1 MLGLFRLIDS
11 PSVTLK
17 RLDSR
22 AGHPKSY
29 DPPCVLDESANIPED
44 RRIAGGTEEPLFGG
58 AGSDSRLRRVNPPAG
73 FRYQPELIGSADECA
88 LLTQVR
94 ALPFREFEF
103 HGYLGKRKVV
113 SFGWQYDYSGR
124 ELRKTD
130 HIPDF
135 LLALRKHAALFA
147 NLAPEELQQVLVT
160 EYGPGAGI
168 GWHRDKPVFGEVVG
182 ISLLTPC
189 LLRFRHQVGEKLK
202 PGGQH
207 SRRWER
213 VNVTVE
219 RRSAY
224 LLTGPARMVWQHS
237 IPPVEALRYS
247 ITFRN
252 VRTV

>member
-1 MLGLFRLIDS
+1 MS
-11 PSVTLK
+11 
-17 RLDSR
+17 
-22 AGHPKSY
+22 
-29 DPPCVLDESANIPED
+29 DESANIADNRHIADETED
-44 RRIAGGTEEPLFGG
+44 RVFGR
-58 AGSDSRLRRVNPPAG
+58 AVRDSRLKSISPPEG
-73 FRYQPELIGSADECA
+73 FRYQPELIGSADEGA
-88 LLTQVR
+88 LFTQVR
-94 ALPFREFEF
+94 ALRFREFEF

-124 ELRKTD
+124 ELRKAD
-130 HIPDF
+130 DIPEF
-135 LLALRKHAALFA
+135 LLALRRRAAVFA
-147 NLAPEELQQVLVT
+147 SLAPEKLQQVLVT
-160 EYGPGAGI
+160 EYGPRAGI

>member
-1 MLGLFRLIDS
+1 MSDERTNIADHGRTADETEDS
-11 PSVTLK
+11 V
-17 RLDSR
+17 
-22 AGHPKSY
+22 
-29 DPPCVLDESANIPED
+29 
-44 RRIAGGTEEPLFGG
+44 FGR
-58 AGSDSRLRRVNPPAG
+58 AGSDSRAKGVSLPAG

-124 ELRKTD
+124 ELRQAD
-130 HIPDF
+130 DIPEF

-160 EYGPGAGI
+160 EYGPAAGI

-182 ISLLTPC
+182 ISLLTPG

-202 PGGQH
+202 PGGRR
-207 SRRWER
+207 SRQWER
-213 VNVTVE
+213 KNVTVE

-224 LLTGPARMVWQHS
+224 LLTGPARIVWQHS
-237 IPPVEALRYS
+237 IPPVDALRYS

>member
-1 MLGLFRLIDS
+1 MSDERTNIADHGRTADE
-11 PSVTLK
+11 TE
-17 RLDSR
+17 
-22 AGHPKSY
+22 
-29 DPPCVLDESANIPED
+29 DPV
-44 RRIAGGTEEPLFGG
+44 FGR
-58 AGSDSRLRRVNPPAG
+58 AGSDSRAKGVSLPAG

-124 ELRKTD
+124 ELRQAD
-130 HIPDF
+130 DIPEF
-135 LLALRKHAALFA
+135 LIALRKHAALFA
-147 NLAPEELQQVLVT
+147 NLAPEELHQVLVT

-202 PGGQH
+202 PGGQR
-207 SRRWER
+207 SRQWER
-213 VNVTVE
+213 KNVTVE

-224 LLTGPARMVWQHS
+224 LLTGPARIVWQHS
-237 IPPVEALRYS
+237 IPPVDALRYS

>member
-1 MLGLFRLIDS
+1 MLYYS
-11 PSVTLK
+11 T
-17 RLDSR
+17 
-22 AGHPKSY
+22 H
-29 DPPCVLDESANIPED
+29 IPENWLSAD
-44 RRIAGGTEEPLFGG
+44 ETDYPIFGGTE
-58 AGSDSRLRRVNPPAG
+58 SDSRLKRVSLPAG

-103 HGYLGKRKVV
+103 HGYLGKRKIV

-124 ELRKTD
+124 ELRRAA

-135 LLALRKHAALFA
+135 LLTLRKHAALFA
-147 NLAPEELQQVLVT
+147 NLAPEELQHVLVT

-189 LLRFRHQVGEKLK
+189 LLRFRHQLGEKLK
-202 PGGQH
+202 PSGQR

-213 VNVTVE
+213 VNVTIE
-219 RRSAY
+219 RRSGY

-237 IPPVEALRYS
+237 IPPVDALRYS

>member
-1 MLGLFRLIDS
+1 M
-11 PSVTLK
+11 
-17 RLDSR
+17 
-22 AGHPKSY
+22 
-29 DPPCVLDESANIPED
+29 LDESKNIPEHWRSAD
-44 RRIAGGTEEPLFGG
+44 ETEEPLFGG
-58 AGSDSRLRRVNPPAG
+58 TASDSRLKRVRLPSG

-103 HGYLGKRKVV
+103 HGFLGKRKVV

-124 ELRKTD
+124 ELRKAA

-135 LLALRKHAALFA
+135 LLALRKDAALFA
-147 NLAPEELQQVLVT
+147 NLAPEELQHVLVT

-168 GWHRDKPVFGEVVG
+168 GWHRDKPVFGEVIG

-189 LLRFRHQVGEKLK
+189 LLRFRHQLGEKLK
-202 PGGQH
+202 PSGQR

-237 IPPVEALRYS
+237 IPPVDALRYS

-252 VRTV
+252 VRTL

>member
-1 MLGLFRLIDS
+1 MSDERTNIADHGRTADETEDS
-11 PSVTLK
+11 V
-17 RLDSR
+17 
-22 AGHPKSY
+22 
-29 DPPCVLDESANIPED
+29 
-44 RRIAGGTEEPLFGG
+44 FGR
-58 AGSDSRLRRVNPPAG
+58 AGSDSRAKGVSLPAG

-124 ELRKTD
+124 ELRQAD
-130 HIPDF
+130 DIPEF

-202 PGGQH
+202 PGGQR
-207 SRRWER
+207 SRQWER
-213 VNVTVE
+213 KNVTVE

-224 LLTGPARMVWQHS
+224 LLTGPARKVWQHS
-237 IPPVEALRYS
+237 IPPVDALRYS